1 MIMRIVNAFLG
12 TAALLAVSGCGF
24 ISHALDYSPTT
35 PLKTLNIVA
44 ELDANQNMGTEVDLV
59 FVFDKNAAA
68 VLPKT
73 SPDWFANRDAL
84 QAGLASGIAVL
95 GVQVVPGS
103 TVTNQPLPGGYGK
116 AVYVYS
122 YASYV
127 SAGGQAVANL
137 TAYKCALITLRSTQ
151 ISYTSC
157 LS

>member
-1 MIMRIVNAFLG
+1 MRTANILIC
-12 TAALLAVSGCGF
+12 TAASLAVSGCGF

-35 PLKTLNIVA
+35 ALKALNIVA

-59 FVFDKNAAA
+59 FVFDKNALT
-68 VLPKT
+68 VLPTT

-103 TVTNQPLPGGYGK
+103 TVTNQPLPGGYDK

-127 SAGGQAVANL
+127 SAGGQAAANI

>member
-1 MIMRIVNAFLG
+1 M
-12 TAALLAVSGCGF
+12 SGCGF

-44 ELDANQNMGTEVDLV
+44 EIDANLNMGTEIDVV

-84 QAGLASGIAVL
+84 QAGLASGIAVM
-95 GVQVVPGS
+95 GIQVVPGS
-103 TVTNQPLPGGYGK
+103 TVTNQPLPSGYGK

-127 SAGGQAVANL
+127 NSGGQAAANI
-137 TAYKCALITLRSTQ
+137 TAYKCALITLRNTQ

>member
-1 MIMRIVNAFLG
+1 MKMRITQLLMV
-12 TAALLAVSGCGF
+12 AAGPLAVSGCGF

-44 ELDANQNMGTEVDLV
+44 EIDSNMNMGTEIDVV
-59 FVFDKNAAA
+59 FVFDKNAAT

-84 QAGLASGIAVL
+84 QAGLASSIVVMGI
-95 GVQVVPGS
+95 QVVPGS
-103 TVTNQPLPGGYGK
+103 LVTNQPLPRGYAK

-127 SAGGQAVANL
+127 NAGGQAAANL
-137 TAYKCALITLRSTQ
+137 TSYKCALITLRNTQ
-151 ISYTSC
+151 IVYSSC